1 MEMPAFFKS
10 KNPFPLEGSLKIRV
24 DRKNLPSHKAMESAM
39 KAKMPIMYQR
49 EVGHTNWY
57 EAHYQKRCLKNA
69 ATGLHFAKEVVS
81 ERQPSSLSYME
92 FDSRGLYDPCSVIQ
106 KQKSEDFTPRP
117 RRLKPLK
124 KQIYQLKSEGALAK
138 PPTPPNFPY
147 FVEECIYKA
156 KVESEIPD
164 PTLLVPVPPVSPPP
178 PCEFQHSRLFLTEPP
193 DMLGDKT
200 TKRWSKPALQGTPA
214 HKPQQQNLKWEER
227 LLTKLSKATAQWIV
241 NNQPAWGR
249 WVQGKPR
256 GFRRQ
261 KYDWSSIKYV
271 LTSESDMELLNEIEA
286 EALVGSHIE
295 IHEKK
300 PETSLLAYYRGPSF
314 HTRVLAIDD
323 PSANNKTADRV
334 SKKSFKPLS
343 PVKRRGRLNSV
354 VGKYSYTTQNIFEQ
368 DLYFG
373 SARIV
378 HQDKKDRLVM
388 DNNYEYYLHLEQ
400 RYPRPHEIWS
410 FRPPKKA
417 VQRIQKGAIHWTSLP
432 TSIEDFAQSGGEQQS
447 SVSTGRK
454 REGYRKS
461 EDVSEI
467 IQIRRTMLEQWK
479 ADWKLDPPWQSA
491 TIEGLSRGLVDVHV
505 QNRINAILICASA
518 VLERPQRLQQSS
530 QEAVI
535 GMEAGAKSLETEA
548 LPAKIQPLLKN
559 NLFDE
564 DAHVRMA
571 AAVCFYAMGEWYQ
584 EAQDIMRNALL
595 NGNSADS
602 WAAAQAL
609 AMDGI
614 TSLHVIKRILYQI
627 FDQKDDATEEQACL
641 LLSQL
646 SRHTGLVHCL
656 LASELNSCQWKNRV
670 LACKTFSRI
679 PGSISQDLKN
689 KMVQLMWTD
698 WKFDVRRAAAK
709 ALGHFKL
716 GKEVHDQLRKQLKRG
731 DCRMRVEALT
741 LIGWLR
747 LMTSRLL
754 PGFLQCFS
762 DDFVAVRKEACRA
775 AGALRIKEETVL
787 KCLFKIMQTDPF
799 WKIKALAIRALGQ
812 IGAPSSH
819 LRDLLLWALHY
830 EDDPGVR
837 REACRSIIAL
847 NMQDET
853 VQTTLQDRLILE
865 PNELVKEEVSHA
877 VKTFN
882 FEQEEDQEVI
892 QKIKD
897 KITTLS
903 QKDLVIEKVLK
914 FREITK
920 NTWHEA
926 HRIYREKGDIFAY
939 KEIRDI
945 FLAVVQVTFTDQTQ
959 LPSRNFSKIW
969 MSILN
974 LLPWL
979 EIPPNPWTQRAF
991 FEALEIYKAEKEE
1004 CAKKSKTTSG
1014 KQELSKVI
1022 TSEETGVTFV
1032 R

>member
-1 MEMPAFFKS
+1 
-10 KNPFPLEGSLKIRV
+10 
-24 DRKNLPSHKAMESAM
+24 
-39 KAKMPIMYQR
+39 
-49 EVGHTNWY
+49 
-57 EAHYQKRCLKNA
+57 
-69 ATGLHFAKEVVS
+69 
-81 ERQPSSLSYME
+81 
-92 FDSRGLYDPCSVIQ
+92 
-106 KQKSEDFTPRP
+106 
-117 RRLKPLK
+117 
-124 KQIYQLKSEGALAK
+124 
-138 PPTPPNFPY
+138 
-147 FVEECIYKA
+147 
-156 KVESEIPD
+156 
-164 PTLLVPVPPVSPPP
+164 
-178 PCEFQHSRLFLTEPP
+178 
-193 DMLGDKT
+193 
-200 TKRWSKPALQGTPA
+200 
-214 HKPQQQNLKWEER
+214 
-227 LLTKLSKATAQWIV
+227 
-241 NNQPAWGR
+241 
-249 WVQGKPR
+249 
-256 GFRRQ
+256 
-261 KYDWSSIKYV
+261 
-271 LTSESDMELLNEIEA
+271 
-286 EALVGSHIE
+286 
-295 IHEKK
+295 
-300 PETSLLAYYRGPSF
+300 
-314 HTRVLAIDD
+314 
-323 PSANNKTADRV
+323 
-334 SKKSFKPLS
+334 
-343 PVKRRGRLNSV
+343 
-354 VGKYSYTTQNIFEQ
+354 
-368 DLYFG
+368 
-373 SARIV
+373 
-378 HQDKKDRLVM
+378 M